1 MKKHWTRSGIMNA
14 AGIALLISAAA
25 VSVVVYLLRYDQLWL
40 WYNVYQEKLL
50 EAEQF
55 IQSLGISWK
64 FVLTMLIVF
73 LVRTFIPFLAVS
85 AICVLTGAVLP
96 SYWALIVNFLG
107 IIIMMSI
114 KYFEGMK
121 FGSGN
126 AWKIISKNER
136 ARKIIESSGKV
147 NKALLFALRL
157 IPGFPLGSV
166 SRIYGSL
173 KFPYWR
179 FILLSAAGFAPKLLS
194 YTFMGTNVFDPL
206 SSAFLVPLMIV
217 LTISGASLLCVNLIW
232 LLVEK
237 SVSSSKKIKI
247 INHGNEVDLCIPQM
261 S

>member
-14 AGIALLISAAA
+14 AGFALLISAAA

-50 EAEQF
+50 EIEQF

-173 KFPYWR
+173 RFPYWQ

-206 SSAFLVPLMIV
+206 SSAFLVPLMIA

-237 SVSSSKKIKI
+237 SVSSSKKNKD
-247 INHGNEVDLCIPQM
+247 N
-261 S
+261 

>member
-40 WYNVYQEKLL
+40 WYKVYQEKLL

-64 FVLTMLIVF
+64 FVLAMLIVF
-73 LVRTFIPFLAVS
+73 LVRTFIPFLSVS

-173 KFPYWR
+173 RFPYWQ

-206 SSAFLVPLMIV
+206 SSAFLVPLMIA
-217 LTISGASLLCVNLIW
+217 LIISGASLLCVNLIW

-237 SVSSSKKIKI
+237 SVSSSKKNKD
-247 INHGNEVDLCIPQM
+247 N
-261 S
+261 

>member
-40 WYNVYQEKLL
+40 WYKVYQEKLL

-64 FVLTMLIVF
+64 FVLAMLIVF

-147 NKALLFALRL
+147 NTTLLFALRL
-157 IPGFPLGSV
+157 IHGFPLGSV

-173 KFPYWR
+173 RFPYWQ

-206 SSAFLVPLMIV
+206 SSAFLVPLVIA

-237 SVSSSKKIKI
+237 SVSSSKKNKD
-247 INHGNEVDLCIPQM
+247 N
-261 S
+261 

>member
-40 WYNVYQEKLL
+40 WYKVYQEKLL
-50 EAEQF
+50 EAGQF

-173 KFPYWR
+173 RFPYWQ

-206 SSAFLVPLMIV
+206 SSAFLVPLMIA

-237 SVSSSKKIKI
+237 SVSSSKKNKD
-247 INHGNEVDLCIPQM
+247 N
-261 S
+261 

>member
-1 MKKHWTRSGIMNA
+1 MNV
-14 AGIALLISAAA
+14 AGFALLISAAA

-40 WYNVYQEKLL
+40 WYKVYQEKLL

-64 FVLTMLIVF
+64 FVLAMLIVF

-85 AICVLTGAVLP
+85 AICVLTGVVLP

-136 ARKIIESSGKV
+136 ARKIIESSGKA

-173 KFPYWR
+173 RFPYWQ

-237 SVSSSKKIKI
+237 SVSSSKKNKD
-247 INHGNEVDLCIPQM
+247 N
-261 S
+261 

>member
-1 MKKHWTRSGIMNA
+1 MNA

-40 WYNVYQEKLL
+40 WYKVYQEKLL

-64 FVLTMLIVF
+64 FVLAMLIVF
-73 LVRTFIPFLAVS
+73 LVRAFIPFLAVS

-173 KFPYWR
+173 RFPYWR

-237 SVSSSKKIKI
+237 SVSSSNKNKD
-247 INHGNEVDLCIPQM
+247 N
-261 S
+261 

>member
-14 AGIALLISAAA
+14 AGFALLISAAA

-40 WYNVYQEKLL
+40 WYKVYQEKLL

-64 FVLTMLIVF
+64 FVLAMLIVF
-73 LVRTFIPFLAVS
+73 LVRTFIPFLSVS
-85 AICVLTGAVLP
+85 AICVLTGVVLP

-126 AWKIISKNER
+126 AWKIISKKER

-173 KFPYWR
+173 RFPYWQ

-206 SSAFLVPLMIV
+206 SSAFLVPLMIA

-237 SVSSSKKIKI
+237 SVSSSKKNKD
-247 INHGNEVDLCIPQM
+247 N
-261 S
+261 

>member
-173 KFPYWR
+173 RFPYWR

-237 SVSSSKKIKI
+237 SVSSSKKNKD
-247 INHGNEVDLCIPQM
+247 N
-261 S
+261 

>member
-14 AGIALLISAAA
+14 AGFALLISAAA

-50 EAEQF
+50 EIEQF
-55 IQSLGISWK
+55 IQSLGIRWK

-173 KFPYWR
+173 RFPYWR

-237 SVSSSKKIKI
+237 SVSSSKKNKD
-247 INHGNEVDLCIPQM
+247 N
-261 S
+261 

>member
-1 MKKHWTRSGIMNA
+1 MNA

-40 WYNVYQEKLL
+40 WYKVYQEKLL

-64 FVLTMLIVF
+64 FVLAMLIVF
-73 LVRTFIPFLAVS
+73 LVRTFIPFLSVS
-85 AICVLTGAVLP
+85 AICVLTGVVLP

-173 KFPYWR
+173 RFPYWQ

-206 SSAFLVPLMIV
+206 SSAFLVPLMIA
-217 LTISGASLLCVNLIW
+217 LIISGASLLCVNLIW

-237 SVSSSKKIKI
+237 SVSSSKKNKD
-247 INHGNEVDLCIPQM
+247 N
-261 S
+261 

>member
-1 MKKHWTRSGIMNA
+1 MNA
-14 AGIALLISAAA
+14 AGFTLLISAAA

-40 WYNVYQEKLL
+40 WYKVYQEKLL

-64 FVLTMLIVF
+64 FVLAMLIVF
-73 LVRTFIPFLAVS
+73 LVRTFIPFLSVS
-85 AICVLTGAVLP
+85 AICVLTGVVLP

-173 KFPYWR
+173 RFPYWQ

-206 SSAFLVPLMIV
+206 SSAFLVPLTIA

-237 SVSSSKKIKI
+237 SVSSSKKNKD
-247 INHGNEVDLCIPQM
+247 N
-261 S
+261 

>member
-1 MKKHWTRSGIMNA
+1 MNA

-40 WYNVYQEKLL
+40 WYKVYQEKLL

-64 FVLTMLIVF
+64 FVLAMLIVF

-147 NKALLFALRL
+147 NNALLFALRL

-173 KFPYWR
+173 RFPYWQ

-206 SSAFLVPLMIV
+206 SSAFLVPLMIA
-217 LTISGASLLCVNLIW
+217 LIISGASLLCVNLIW

-237 SVSSSKKIKI
+237 SVSSSKKNKD
-247 INHGNEVDLCIPQM
+247 N
-261 S
+261 

>member
-1 MKKHWTRSGIMNA
+1 MNA

-25 VSVVVYLLRYDQLWL
+25 VSIVVYLLRYDQLWL
-40 WYNVYQEKLL
+40 WYKVYQEKLL

-173 KFPYWR
+173 RFPYWR

-237 SVSSSKKIKI
+237 SVSSSKKNKD
-247 INHGNEVDLCIPQM
+247 N
-261 S
+261 

>member
-14 AGIALLISAAA
+14 AGFALLISAAA

-40 WYNVYQEKLL
+40 WYKVYQEKLL
-50 EAEQF
+50 EAGQF

-64 FVLTMLIVF
+64 FVLAMLIVF

-147 NKALLFALRL
+147 NKDLLFALRL

-173 KFPYWR
+173 RFPYWQ

-206 SSAFLVPLMIV
+206 SSAFLVPLMIA

-237 SVSSSKKIKI
+237 SVSSSKKNKD
-247 INHGNEVDLCIPQM
+247 N
-261 S
+261 

>member
-14 AGIALLISAAA
+14 AGFALLISAAA

-237 SVSSSKKIKI
+237 SVSSSNKNKD
-247 INHGNEVDLCIPQM
+247 N
-261 S
+261 

>member
-14 AGIALLISAAA
+14 AGFALLISAAA

-40 WYNVYQEKLL
+40 WYKVYQEKLL
-50 EAEQF
+50 EAGQF

-64 FVLTMLIVF
+64 FVLAMLIVF

-173 KFPYWR
+173 RFPYWQ

-206 SSAFLVPLMIV
+206 SSAFLVPLMIA

-237 SVSSSKKIKI
+237 SVSSSKKNK
-247 INHGNEVDLCIPQM
+247 E
-261 S
+261 

>member
-1 MKKHWTRSGIMNA
+1 MNA
-14 AGIALLISAAA
+14 AGFALLISAAA
-25 VSVVVYLLRYDQLWL
+25 VSVVVYLLRYDRLWL
-40 WYNVYQEKLL
+40 WYKVYQEKLL

-64 FVLTMLIVF
+64 FVLAMLIVF

-173 KFPYWR
+173 RFPYWQ

-206 SSAFLVPLMIV
+206 SSAFLVPLMIA

-237 SVSSSKKIKI
+237 SVSSSNKNKD
-247 INHGNEVDLCIPQM
+247 N
-261 S
+261 

>member
-1 MKKHWTRSGIMNA
+1 MNA
-14 AGIALLISAAA
+14 AGFALLISAAA

-40 WYNVYQEKLL
+40 WYKVYQEKLL
-50 EAEQF
+50 EIEQF

-64 FVLTMLIVF
+64 FVLAMLIVF

-107 IIIMMSI
+107 MIIMMSI

-173 KFPYWR
+173 RFPYWQ

-206 SSAFLVPLMIV
+206 SSAFLVPLMIA

-237 SVSSSKKIKI
+237 SVSSSKKNKD
-247 INHGNEVDLCIPQM
+247 N
-261 S
+261 

>member
-1 MKKHWTRSGIMNA
+1 MNA

-25 VSVVVYLLRYDQLWL
+25 VSVVVYLLRYDKLWL

-173 KFPYWR
+173 RFPYWR

-206 SSAFLVPLMIV
+206 SSAFLVPLMIA

-237 SVSSSKKIKI
+237 SVSSSKKNKD
-247 INHGNEVDLCIPQM
+247 N
-261 S
+261 

>member
-1 MKKHWTRSGIMNA
+1 MNA
-14 AGIALLISAAA
+14 AGFALLISAAA

-40 WYNVYQEKLL
+40 WYKVYQEKLL

-64 FVLTMLIVF
+64 FVLAMLIVF
-73 LVRTFIPFLAVS
+73 LVRTFIPFLSVS
-85 AICVLTGAVLP
+85 AICVLTGVVLP

-173 KFPYWR
+173 RFPAFGGGLCAEAAVLYFHGYQR
-179 FILLSAAGFAPKLLS
+179 FRSAIVCVPCAPDDSPDHKRR
-194 YTFMGTNVFDPL
+194 V
-206 SSAFLVPLMIV
+206 AFVRQPHMAF
-217 LTISGASLLCVNLIW
+217 S
-232 LLVEK
+232 
-237 SVSSSKKIKI
+237 
-247 INHGNEVDLCIPQM
+247 
-261 S
+261 

>member
-1 MKKHWTRSGIMNA
+1 MNA
-14 AGIALLISAAA
+14 AGFALLISAAA

-40 WYNVYQEKLL
+40 WYNVYQKKLL

-173 KFPYWR
+173 RFPYWR

-237 SVSSSKKIKI
+237 SVSSSKKNKD
-247 INHGNEVDLCIPQM
+247 N
-261 S
+261 

>member
-14 AGIALLISAAA
+14 AGFALLISAAA

-40 WYNVYQEKLL
+40 WYKVYQEKLL
-50 EAEQF
+50 EIEQF

-64 FVLTMLIVF
+64 YVLAMLIVF

-173 KFPYWR
+173 RFPYWQ

-206 SSAFLVPLMIV
+206 SSAFLVPLMIA

-237 SVSSSKKIKI
+237 SVSSSKKNKD
-247 INHGNEVDLCIPQM
+247 N
-261 S
+261 

>member
-14 AGIALLISAAA
+14 AGFALLISAAA

-40 WYNVYQEKLL
+40 WYKVYQEKLL

-64 FVLTMLIVF
+64 FVLAMLIVF
-73 LVRTFIPFLAVS
+73 LVRTFIPFPSVS
-85 AICVLTGAVLP
+85 AICVLTGVVLP

-173 KFPYWR
+173 RFPYWQ

-206 SSAFLVPLMIV
+206 SSAFLVPLMIA

-237 SVSSSKKIKI
+237 SVSSSKKNKD
-247 INHGNEVDLCIPQM
+247 N
-261 S
+261 

>member
-14 AGIALLISAAA
+14 AGFALLISAAA

-50 EAEQF
+50 EIEQF

-173 KFPYWR
+173 RFPYWR

-206 SSAFLVPLMIV
+206 SSAFLVPLMIA

-237 SVSSSKKIKI
+237 SVSSSNKNKD
-247 INHGNEVDLCIPQM
+247 N
-261 S
+261 

>member
-1 MKKHWTRSGIMNA
+1 MNA
-14 AGIALLISAAA
+14 AGFVLLISAAA

-50 EAEQF
+50 EIEQF

-173 KFPYWR
+173 RFPYWR

-237 SVSSSKKIKI
+237 SVSSSKKNKD
-247 INHGNEVDLCIPQM
+247 N
-261 S
+261 

>member
-1 MKKHWTRSGIMNA
+1 MNA

-40 WYNVYQEKLL
+40 WYKVYQEKLL

-147 NKALLFALRL
+147 NKALLLPCGLSPDSRSAASAGFTARSSSLIGGSSCSRRRALRRSCC
-157 IPGFPLGSV
+157 P
-166 SRIYGSL
+166 
-173 KFPYWR
+173 
-179 FILLSAAGFAPKLLS
+179 ILSW
-194 YTFMGTNVFDPL
+194 
-206 SSAFLVPLMIV
+206 V
-217 LTISGASLLCVNLIW
+217 LTFLIRSRLRSLC
-232 LLVEK
+232 
-237 SVSSSKKIKI
+237 
-247 INHGNEVDLCIPQM
+247 P
-261 S
+261 

>member
-1 MKKHWTRSGIMNA
+1 MKKHWTRSDIMNA
-14 AGIALLISAAA
+14 AGFALLISAAA

-173 KFPYWR
+173 RFPYWR

-237 SVSSSKKIKI
+237 SVSSSKKNKD
-247 INHGNEVDLCIPQM
+247 N
-261 S
+261 

>member
-25 VSVVVYLLRYDQLWL
+25 VSVVVYLLRYGQLWR
-40 WYNVYQEKLL
+40 WYKVYQEKLL

-64 FVLTMLIVF
+64 FVLAMLIVF

-173 KFPYWR
+173 RSPYWQ
-179 FILLSAAGFAPKLLS
+179 FIMLSAAGFAPKLLS

-237 SVSSSKKIKI
+237 SVSSSKKNKD
-247 INHGNEVDLCIPQM
+247 N
-261 S
+261 

>member
-14 AGIALLISAAA
+14 AGFALLISAAA

-40 WYNVYQEKLL
+40 WYKVYQEKLL
-50 EAEQF
+50 EIEQF

-64 FVLTMLIVF
+64 FVLAMLIVF

-173 KFPYWR
+173 RFPYWQ

-206 SSAFLVPLMIV
+206 SSAFLVPLMIA

-237 SVSSSKKIKI
+237 SVSSSK
-247 INHGNEVDLCIPQM
+247 NHKDN
-261 S
+261 

>member
-40 WYNVYQEKLL
+40 WYNVYQENLL
-50 EAEQF
+50 EIEQF

-173 KFPYWR
+173 RFPYWR

-237 SVSSSKKIKI
+237 SVSSSKKNKD
-247 INHGNEVDLCIPQM
+247 N
-261 S
+261 

>member
-14 AGIALLISAAA
+14 AGFALLISAAA

-50 EAEQF
+50 EIEQF

-107 IIIMMSI
+107 SIIMMSI

-173 KFPYWR
+173 RFPYWQ

-206 SSAFLVPLMIV
+206 SSAFLVPLVIA

-237 SVSSSKKIKI
+237 SVSSSKKNKD
-247 INHGNEVDLCIPQM
+247 N
-261 S
+261 

>member
-1 MKKHWTRSGIMNA
+1 MKKHWTRSSIMNA
-14 AGIALLISAAA
+14 AGFALLISAAA

-173 KFPYWR
+173 RFPYWR

-237 SVSSSKKIKI
+237 SVSSSKKNKD
-247 INHGNEVDLCIPQM
+247 N
-261 S
+261 

>member
-1 MKKHWTRSGIMNA
+1 MKKHWTRSGIINV

-40 WYNVYQEKLL
+40 WYKVYQEKLL

-64 FVLTMLIVF
+64 FVLAMLIVF

-173 KFPYWR
+173 RFPYWR

-237 SVSSSKKIKI
+237 SVSSSNKNKD
-247 INHGNEVDLCIPQM
+247 N
-261 S
+261 

>member
-1 MKKHWTRSGIMNA
+1 MNA
-14 AGIALLISAAA
+14 AGFALLISAAA

-50 EAEQF
+50 EIEQF

-107 IIIMMSI
+107 ITIMMSI

-217 LTISGASLLCVNLIW
+217 LTISGVSLLCVNLIW

-237 SVSSSKKIKI
+237 SVSSSKKNKD
-247 INHGNEVDLCIPQM
+247 N
-261 S
+261 

>member
-1 MKKHWTRSGIMNA
+1 MKKHWTRSSIMNA

-40 WYNVYQEKLL
+40 WYKVYQEKLL

-64 FVLTMLIVF
+64 FVLAMLIVF
-73 LVRTFIPFLAVS
+73 LVRTFIPFLSVS
-85 AICVLTGAVLP
+85 AICVLTGVVLP

-173 KFPYWR
+173 RFPYWQ

-206 SSAFLVPLMIV
+206 SSAFLVPLMIA

-237 SVSSSKKIKI
+237 SVSSSKKNKD
-247 INHGNEVDLCIPQM
+247 N
-261 S
+261 

>member
-1 MKKHWTRSGIMNA
+1 MNA
-14 AGIALLISAAA
+14 AGIALLTSAAA
-25 VSVVVYLLRYDQLWL
+25 VSVVAYLLRYDQLWL
-40 WYNVYQEKLL
+40 WYKVYQEKLL

-55 IQSLGISWK
+55 IQSLGVSWK
-64 FVLTMLIVF
+64 FVLAMLIVF

-147 NKALLFALRL
+147 NNALLFALRL

-173 KFPYWR
+173 RFPYWQ

-206 SSAFLVPLMIV
+206 SSAFLVPLMIA
-217 LTISGASLLCVNLIW
+217 LIISGASLLCVNLIW

-237 SVSSSKKIKI
+237 SVSSSKKNKD
-247 INHGNEVDLCIPQM
+247 N
-261 S
+261 

>member
-14 AGIALLISAAA
+14 AGFALLISAAA

-40 WYNVYQEKLL
+40 WYKVYQEKLL
-50 EAEQF
+50 EIEQF

-173 KFPYWR
+173 RFPYWR

-206 SSAFLVPLMIV
+206 SSAFLVPLMIA

-237 SVSSSKKIKI
+237 SVSSSKKNKD
-247 INHGNEVDLCIPQM
+247 N
-261 S
+261 